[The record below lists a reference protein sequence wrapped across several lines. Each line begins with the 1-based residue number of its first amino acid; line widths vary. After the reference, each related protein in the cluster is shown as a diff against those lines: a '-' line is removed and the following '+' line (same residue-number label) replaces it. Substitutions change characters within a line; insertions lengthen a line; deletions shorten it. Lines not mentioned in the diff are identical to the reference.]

1 MLYFVSAS
9 VAVTAGLLVLLVG
22 AALPA
27 RSRSVRQRMM
37 ELGLD
42 GSSSVADRA
51 RRERRKSRVKE
62 MLELLGDWA
71 TRDSPDSRATR
82 RALVRAGYR
91 QSSAPAVYLG
101 IRICAGVCLAVAAVV
116 LGIALELPAALL
128 PFAAL
133 WGAGGGWIV
142 PRFVLSRMVQQRQKQ
157 IQRALPDA
165 LDLLVICVEA
175 GLGLNQALV
184 RVATEIRH
192 VSEVLT
198 EEIGLT
204 NLQIRAGTPREEAL
218 MGMAERTGVKDV
230 RSLVTMLVQTERF
243 GTSIA
248 RSLRVHADTLRTKR
262 RQRAEEAAAKTTIK
276 IIFPLGFC
284 IFPALFVVILG
295 PALIQVFRALSGF

>member
-9 VAVTAGLLVLLVG
+9 VALTAGLLVLLVG
-22 AALPA
+22 SALPA
-27 RSRSVRQRMM
+27 RSRSVRRRMM

-42 GSSSVADRA
+42 GSSSVANRA
-51 RRERRKSRVKE
+51 RRERRENRVTE
-62 MLELLGDWA
+62 LLELVGDWA
-71 TRDSPDSRATR
+71 TRDTPEARATR
-82 RALVRAGYR
+82 RYLVQAGYR

-101 IRICAGVCLAVAAVV
+101 IRLSAAVCLAVLAA
-116 LGIALELPAALL
+116 LAAAALEAPVILL
-128 PFAAL
+128 PLVGL
-133 WGAGGGWIV
+133 WGAAAGWIV

-157 IQRALPDA
+157 IRRALPDA

-218 MGMAERTGVKDV
+218 KGMADRTGVKDV

-295 PALIQVFRALSGF
+295 PALIQVFRALSNF